1 MLDLSV
7 RFYGGCLD
15 KVQAA
20 LPRAKVNVDPSVGAS
35 VLLSIEAG
43 ARGAAAALCADLS
56 KPALERAETTV
67 VIGATAPWAE
77 PRCMTCDGHGSYLT
91 DGLTRQ
97 TACPDCEHPNLVK
110 RLPLGPLKPLR
121 GVAERARDE
130 HERCLE
136 CKRSCGRSCSCR
148 CHRPLRLVLA
158 VAPDDGVCDCKWK
171 PGSGYSNQAD
181 GVCLTCA
188 GTGKALSSA
197 DVARELLGAPNGA
210 DVRYSEGRPGTV
222 AQFGQLHV
230 VSFQSTADLDE
241 HGLTAAFKIVT
252 EGA

>member
-1 MLDLSV
+1 MLDLTV

-15 KVQAA
+15 NVQAA

-43 ARGAAAALCADLS
+43 ARGAAAALCADLF
-56 KPALERAETTV
+56 KQALKRAETIV

-77 PRCMTCDGHGSYLT
+77 RRTSSIREFWRSADEPM
-91 DGLTRQ
+91 
-97 TACPDCEHPNLVK
+97 E
-110 RLPLGPLKPLR
+110 RLPLGPLEPLR
-121 GVAERARDE
+121 SVATMARDK

-148 CHRPLRLVLA
+148 CHRPLRLILA
-158 VAPDDGVCDCKWK
+158 VAPDDGVCPS
-171 PGSGYSNQAD
+171 PGCGGRGWHYGPGFSRPT
-181 GVCLTCA
+181 CERCA

-197 DVARELLGAPNGA
+197 NVARELLGAPNGA

-222 AQFGQLHV
+222 ARIGRLHV
-230 VSFQSTADLDE
+230 VSFQSSADLDE
-241 HGLTAAFKIVT
+241 HGLTASFKIVT